1 MVVFLRKNLVL
12 AMMALVLLAGPT
24 GWMAQSAMA
33 APVVHTYQ
41 SAPQYWRCP
50 PPPYDC

>member
-12 AMMALVLLAGPT
+12 AMMAVVLLAGPV
-24 GWMAQSAMA
+24 GWMAQSATMRT
-33 APVVHTYQ
+33 APAYHSIFQ
-41 SAPQYWRCP
+41 LKCP